1 LLLTFRLTS
10 KEAALTRVLPIFPGY
25 CHRA

>member
-1 LLLTFRLTS
+1 LLLTLPFTGE
-10 KEAALTRVLPIFPGY
+10 EAALTRVLAIFPGY